1 VEALVVGR
9 RAVALI
15 LLFGL
20 IATACASRAAEPGT
34 ASGDQTAGAN
44 GDSVSVAVSVNQ
56 ATNVNVVES
65 STTIQIGSVGSAQN
79 VVIGTSGGSA
89 VVAGDQMANGVDG
102 AAGVDGI
109 SVTGASVSVVS
120 NVSAGSSVSVTGSAS
135 SADGSSVVNVSV
147 TTGSGSVSRTVRF
160 DKAGRFVLRVTADG
174 DGVPVIQ
181 VEEVGP

>member
-15 LLFGL
+15 LLCGL
-20 IATACASRAAEPGT
+20 IATACASRAAEPGS

-44 GDSVSVAVSVNQ
+44 GDSVNVAVNLNQ
-56 ATNVNVVES
+56 APNLNLVES
-65 STTIQIGSVGSAQN
+65 STTIQIGSAGAAQTA
-79 VVIGTSGGSA
+79 VIGARGASA
-89 VVAGDQMANGVDG
+89 VVAGDQAASGANG
-102 AAGVDGI
+102 AAGADGI
-109 SVTGASVSVVS
+109 SVSGSSVSVVS

-135 SADGSSVVNVSV
+135 SSDGSSVVNVSV

-160 DKAGRFVLRVTADG
+160 EKAGRFVLRVTADG